1 MHTAETF
8 FLLYRHTE
16 QETLTVQKGRI
27 WPYIPSYKKRTRHV
41 DVRHSINSI
50 ICVKVKLLLY
60 LNKHNAMKA
69 YWGSE
74 GVATGIRIAGTKWRR
89 VTTLRVGRFTSRKQ
103 LSEPIR

>member
-50 ICVKVKLLLY
+50 ICVKVKLLY
-60 LNKHNAMKA
+60 LNKHNAM
-69 YWGSE
+69 SE